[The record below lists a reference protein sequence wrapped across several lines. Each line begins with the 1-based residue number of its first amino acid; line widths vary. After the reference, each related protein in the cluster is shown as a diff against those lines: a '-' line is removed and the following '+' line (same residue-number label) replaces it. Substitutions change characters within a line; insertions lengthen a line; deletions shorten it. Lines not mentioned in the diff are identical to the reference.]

1 MFLDLNDPLWYGT
14 EASFYEAVALE
25 RRFEAQAQ
33 MSAGPFD
40 DVPEDYLLQKQGNIG
55 LINIAGPL
63 INADHPILAFFG
75 VATYPAIRR
84 AVVSAAK
91 DAAIDHIVLAVD
103 SGGGAVNG
111 VVDTAELIARVNAKV
126 KPVTTMAHG
135 TMASAAYW
143 LGASAEKVHAS
154 KTSITGSIG
163 VLMVHLDRT
172 KQLEDAGIK
181 PTVLRAGKYKALL
194 NPFEKPTD
202 AALEQQQAQL
212 DAAYRLFVQHVADA
226 RGVDYDQADRKMAQ
240 GREFFGAAAVDAG
253 LIDSITTLD
262 AVLSALAERKGVDK
276 RRASY
281 DNVIKGKSMKTA
293 AATLTE
299 QDIAAIAAGAS
310 LEAQPGE
317 AVVAAPAAAA
327 AAPVAE
333 AAPAAAAAVAP
344 TDGAGE
350 TAGAGVVAP
359 TAEVKEDGAG
369 VVKYLQAQVKEKDES
384 IVSLRIELKDAN
396 EKLEAAQATHDPMLG
411 IVRASIKNMRVAL
424 GSPAGDVDGLKATE
438 ALAEHAR
445 LLGEFKKAF
454 KAGGVA
460 AAAPATDKQ
469 ETAAAP
475 ALRQARIAAAKL

>member
-1 MFLDLNDPLWYGT
+1 
-14 EASFYEAVALE
+14 
-25 RRFEAQAQ
+25 
-33 MSAGPFD
+33 
-40 DVPEDYLLQKQGNIG
+40 
-55 LINIAGPL
+55 
-63 INADHPILAFFG
+63 
-75 VATYPAIRR
+75 
-84 AVVSAAK
+84 
-91 DAAIDHIVLAVD
+91 
-103 SGGGAVNG
+103 
-111 VVDTAELIARVNAKV
+111 
-126 KPVTTMAHG
+126 
-135 TMASAAYW
+135 
-143 LGASAEKVHAS
+143 
-154 KTSITGSIG
+154 
-163 VLMVHLDRT
+163 
-172 KQLEDAGIK
+172 
-181 PTVLRAGKYKALL
+181 
-194 NPFEKPTD
+194 
-202 AALEQQQAQL
+202 
-212 DAAYRLFVQHVADA
+212 
-226 RGVDYDQADRKMAQ
+226 VDYDQADRKMAQ